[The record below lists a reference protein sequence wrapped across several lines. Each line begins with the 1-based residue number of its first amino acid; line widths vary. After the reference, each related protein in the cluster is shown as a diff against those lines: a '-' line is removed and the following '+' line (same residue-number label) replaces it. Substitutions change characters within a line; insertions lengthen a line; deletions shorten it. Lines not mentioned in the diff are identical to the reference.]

1 MERKAFFF
9 AAALSLALLASCAS
23 QGTEV
28 EYTAARNYFVSNKF
42 TMPTPGTDALL
53 TITTR
58 QGFDSIFGM
67 ATTMGDDGKPTPVDF
82 TKDFVI
88 AKILPVTDTETE
100 IAPKSLTKTP
110 DGKLLLKSSVRRGAK
125 TSYSTQPFYAII
137 VSRDYY
143 GLPITEAKE

>member
-1 MERKAFFF
+1 MV
-9 AAALSLALLASCAS
+9 LLASCANK
-23 QGTEV
+23 GTEV

-42 TMPTPGTDALL
+42 TMPAPGMDALL
-53 TITTR
+53 TITTQ

-100 IAPKSLTKTP
+100 VAPKSLTKTP
-110 DGKLLLKSSVRRGAK
+110 DGKLLLKSSVRRGGRMG
-125 TSYSTQPFYAII
+125 YSIQPFYAII

-143 GLPITEAKE
+143 NLPITEAKE